1 MGEIL
6 GNRDKNGRRS
16 GMTINFV
23 EKTWRNDFDKQ
34 NIKIIVHDLL
44 DSFIRIYAIVGTMYI
59 ITSWEKNLHF

>member
-1 MGEIL
+1 
-6 GNRDKNGRRS
+6 
-16 GMTINFV
+16 MTINFV